1 MNNTYGGQLIDEL
14 LKVVISNP
22 FKKNEELVLSVLS
35 TLNNLSFYYTADM
48 DPDIF
53 HIKQVD
59 IIEGNHVTLYVSLY
73 LANKVYNPNLLAV
86 GNRCNR

>member
-1 MNNTYGGQLIDEL
+1 MNDKYGAQLIDEF

-59 IIEGNHVTLYVSLY
+59 VIDGKKRVIFNQISVFICTVQ
-73 LANKVYNPNLLAV
+73 YNPMIV
-86 GNRCNR
+86 